1 MQIEINIVQFIGL
14 ATITIAILYNLIKF
28 VLNYFRKDYIVF
40 ILQRIGSPNVA
51 IAYRFILD
59 ENALIYLV
67 VEGKRIPVPSEYYN
81 IDNYSFSAGLSN
93 FTVVELNQDLWD
105 LWNVESIDPFYWQN
119 REVKN

>member
-1 MQIEINIVQFIGL
+1 
-14 ATITIAILYNLIKF
+14 
-28 VLNYFRKDYIVF
+28 
-40 ILQRIGSPNVA
+40 
-51 IAYRFILD
+51 
-59 ENALIYLV
+59 ALIYLV